1 MKLIING
8 EERRFEKPVATVAR
22 LLEQLEV
29 PVSRTAVE
37 LNGAVIA
44 QDQLKA
50 TALQDADRIEIV
62 SFVGGG

>member
-1 MKLIING
+1 MKLVING
-8 EERRFEKPVATVAR
+8 EEQIFKQPVETVAL
-22 LLEQLEV
+22 LLEKLGV

-37 LNGAVIA
+37 LNGSPVE
-44 QDQLKA
+44 QHKLEA

>member
-8 EERRFEKPVATVAR
+8 EERSFEQPVATVAH
-22 LLEQLEV
+22 LLKQLAV
-29 PVSRTAVE
+29 PAARTAVE
-37 LNGAVIA
+37 LNGVVVEQHQIE
-44 QDQLKA
+44 A

>member
-8 EERRFEKPVATVAR
+8 EEHSFEQPVTTVALLLKHLAVPVA
-22 LLEQLEV
+22 
-29 PVSRTAVE
+29 RTAVE
-37 LNGAVIA
+37 LNGAVVEQHQIE
-44 QDQLKA
+44 A

>member
-1 MKLIING
+1 MILIING
-8 EERRFEKPVATVAR
+8 EARSFEQPVATVA
-22 LLEQLEV
+22 LLLNQLAV
-29 PVSRTAVE
+29 PVARTAVE
-37 LNGAVIA
+37 LNGTVIE

>member
-8 EERRFEKPVATVAR
+8 EERSFEQPVATVAH
-22 LLEQLEV
+22 LLEQLAV
-29 PVSRTAVE
+29 PVARTAVE
-37 LNGAVIA
+37 LNGTVVEQHQIE
-44 QDQLKA
+44 A

>member
-8 EERRFEKPVATVAR
+8 EEQTFEQPVGTIALLLEKLAVPVA
-22 LLEQLEV
+22 
-29 PVSRTAVE
+29 RTAVE
-37 LNGAVIA
+37 LNGIAVEQHQIE
-44 QDQLKA
+44 A

>member
-8 EERRFEKPVATVAR
+8 EERSFEQPLATVAH
-22 LLEQLEV
+22 LLEQLAV
-29 PVSRTAVE
+29 PVARTAVE
-37 LNGAVIA
+37 LNGIVVEQHQIE
-44 QDQLKA
+44 A